1 MQELHISVRNLV
13 EFILRGGDI
22 DNRSGRMITDAML
35 EGGKIHRKIQRS
47 MGENYQAE
55 VQLALTI
62 DAEEYRLVVEG
73 RADGIVYGMF
83 PTTTTQDT
91 DTIQI
96 SFDPE
101 KEGTHSNE
109 SGLDSEDINSECFNS
124 EDFGSEELEQVSWS
138 ANESENFTQP
148 EEMIY
153 IDEIKGMYRNV
164 KTMEAPIYV
173 HKAQAMCYAYIYALQ
188 NHLDKIGV
196 QMTYCNLDTE
206 DIKYFQ
212 EVFLWDE
219 LSDWFGNLIGE
230 YRKWADWQI
239 MWRRKR
245 QASIQ
250 NLEFP
255 YPYREGQ
262 KKLVGDVYRTIS
274 RGKNLFIQAPTGV
287 GKTISTIF
295 PAVKAVGEE
304 LADRIFYL
312 TAKTITAT
320 VAKETFGL
328 LREQGYQA
336 KIIQLTAKEKLC
348 LCGRMAKFTEENEQ
362 MTLPG
367 FTQESD
373 KTIDEN
379 QETLFPE
386 FPQVKLECNPQNCPY
401 ALGHYD
407 RVNDAVYEL
416 LQESDLFTREEIIAQ
431 ARKHRVC
438 PFELSLDVATWCDN
452 ILCDYNYVFDPNVY
466 LKRFFQ
472 ETPKEKYLFLVDEAH
487 NLVDRSREM
496 YSAQLYKE
504 DILAVKK
511 IMKLHNHAIART
523 LDKCNKAMLDFK
535 RECETYSVCESVG
548 VLTFHLMRLLSQ
560 MEEFFEKPREFP
572 DKKTVMDFYFELR
585 NFVNIYDLVDENY
598 VIYNELQEDGRF
610 MIKLFCVDPSKNL
623 QKCIDKSVSTIFF
636 SATLLPI
643 NYYKRLLSTKEDNYA
658 IYAQSTF
665 DEKQRLLAFG
675 RDVSTKYTRRG
686 PVEYAKIAQ
695 YIRAA
700 IQGKEGNYMVFFPS
714 YKMMQ
719 DVCEVFVSAEL
730 ENGKWD
736 EVLLNEESLI
746 CEQDSEGRMN
756 AEMQAFHLDEIV
768 EDNIGRSA
776 VIDKQ
781 TTLTITMQRSN
792 MNEAEREE
800 FLQSFERE
808 DNGTLVAFCVMGGIF
823 GEGIDLKNDR
833 LIGAI
838 IVGTGLPQISNERE
852 ILKQFYDKQGLSG
865 FDYAFRYPGINKV
878 LQAAGRV
885 IRTQEDRG
893 IIVLL
898 DERFLQSD
906 YDALYPREWKE
917 RIVGDVSQLEKEIL
931 HFWEES

>member
-1 MQELHISVRNLV
+1 MQELHTSVRNLV

-22 DNRSGRMITDAML
+22 DNRSGRMITDAMM
-35 EGGKIHRKIQRS
+35 EGSKIHRKIQRS
-47 MGENYQAE
+47 MGEDYQAE
-55 VQLALTI
+55 VPLALTI
-62 DAEEYRLVVEG
+62 EAEEYMLVIEG
-73 RADGIVYGMF
+73 RADGIAYGEF
-83 PTTTTQDT
+83 PNQNSEKEAYTQDT
-91 DTIQI
+91 
-96 SFDPE
+96 F
-101 KEGTHSNE
+101 
-109 SGLDSEDINSECFNS
+109 LDRT
-124 EDFGSEELEQVSWS
+124 GKSEEMV
-138 ANESENFTQP
+138 
-148 EEMIY
+148 Y
-153 IDEIKGMYRNV
+153 IDEIKGVYRNV
-164 KTMEAPIYV
+164 ATMEAPVYV

-188 NHLDKIGV
+188 NHLDQIGV

-206 DIKYFQ
+206 DVKLFQ
-212 EVFLWDE
+212 EVFAWDA
-219 LSDWFGNLIGE
+219 LADWFGNLIAE

-245 QASIQ
+245 QESIQ

-262 KKLVGDVYRTIS
+262 RKLVGDVYRTIR
-274 RGKNLFIQAPTGV
+274 RGKNLFLQAPTGV

-348 LCGRMAKFTEENEQ
+348 LCGNTAIEQ
-362 MTLPG
+362 EAADQDNPYP
-367 FTQESD
+367 D
-373 KTIDEN
+373 
-379 QETLFPE
+379 
-386 FPQVKLECNPQNCPY
+386 FPQIKLECNPQNCPY
-401 ALGHYD
+401 AKGHFD
-407 RVNDAVYEL
+407 RVNDAVFEL
-416 LQESDLFTREEIIAQ
+416 LQASDLFTREEILAQ

-472 ETPKEKYLFLVDEAH
+472 DSSKEKYLFLVDEAH

-496 YSAQLYKE
+496 YSATLYKE

-511 IMKLHNHAIART
+511 IMKPHNQAIART

-535 RECETYSVCESVG
+535 RECENYSVCESVG
-548 VLTFHLMRLLSQ
+548 VLTFYLMRLVSQ

-572 DKKTVMDFYFELR
+572 DKKTVLDFYFELR

-598 VIYNELQEDGRF
+598 VIYDEMQEDGRF

-665 DEKQRLLAFG
+665 DETQRLLAFG

-686 PVEYAKIAQ
+686 PAEYEKIAR

-700 IQGKEGNYMVFFPS
+700 IRSKKGNYMVFFPS

-719 DVCEVFVSAEL
+719 DVYDVFVRVERESDIRNGVAVSDEQNIAEDSL
-730 ENGKWD
+730 
-736 EVLLNEESLI
+736 EESLTI
-746 CEQDSEGRMN
+746 I
-756 AEMQAFHLDEIV
+756 MQH
-768 EDNIGRSA
+768 
-776 VIDKQ
+776 
-781 TTLTITMQRSN
+781 SN

-800 FLQSFERE
+800 FLQAFEQE
-808 DNGTLVAFCVMGGIF
+808 DGGTLVAFCVMGGIF

-833 LIGAI
+833 LIGAV

-852 ILKQFYDKQGLSG
+852 ILKQYYDKQGLSG

-906 YDALYPREWKE
+906 YNALYPREWKN
-917 RIVGDVSQLEKEIL
+917 RIVGNVETVDAEICK
-931 HFWEES
+931 FWENTKDVLEIKKNPSG

>member
-1 MQELHISVRNLV
+1 MQELHTSVRNLV

-22 DNRSGRMITDAML
+22 DNRSGRMITDAMM
-35 EGGKIHRKIQRS
+35 EGSKIHRKIQRS
-47 MGENYQAE
+47 MGEDYQAE
-55 VQLALTI
+55 VPLALTI
-62 DAEEYRLVVEG
+62 EAEEYMLVIEG
-73 RADGIVYGMF
+73 RADGIAYGEF
-83 PTTTTQDT
+83 PNQNSEKEAYTQDT
-91 DTIQI
+91 
-96 SFDPE
+96 F
-101 KEGTHSNE
+101 
-109 SGLDSEDINSECFNS
+109 LDRT
-124 EDFGSEELEQVSWS
+124 GKSEEMV
-138 ANESENFTQP
+138 
-148 EEMIY
+148 Y
-153 IDEIKGMYRNV
+153 IDEIKGVYRNV
-164 KTMEAPIYV
+164 ATMEAPVYV

-188 NHLDKIGV
+188 NHLDQIGV

-206 DIKYFQ
+206 DVKLFQ
-212 EVFLWDE
+212 EVFAWDA
-219 LSDWFGNLIGE
+219 LADWFGNLIAE

-245 QASIQ
+245 QESIQ

-262 KKLVGDVYRTIS
+262 RKLVGDVYRTIR
-274 RGKNLFIQAPTGV
+274 RGKNLFLQAPTGV

-348 LCGRMAKFTEENEQ
+348 LCGNTAIEQ
-362 MTLPG
+362 EAADQDNPYP
-367 FTQESD
+367 D
-373 KTIDEN
+373 
-379 QETLFPE
+379 
-386 FPQVKLECNPQNCPY
+386 FPQIKLECNPQNCPY
-401 ALGHYD
+401 AKGHFD
-407 RVNDAVYEL
+407 RVNDAVFEL
-416 LQESDLFTREEIIAQ
+416 LQASDLFTREEILAQ

-472 ETPKEKYLFLVDEAH
+472 DSSKEKYLFLVDEAH

-496 YSAQLYKE
+496 YSATLYKE
-504 DILAVKK
+504 DIMAVKK
-511 IMKLHNHAIART
+511 IMKPHNQAIART

-535 RECETYSVCESVG
+535 RECENYSVCESVG
-548 VLTFHLMRLLSQ
+548 VLIFYLMRLVSQ

-572 DKKTVMDFYFELR
+572 DKKTVLDFYFELR

-598 VIYNELQEDGRF
+598 VIYDEMQEDGRF

-665 DEKQRLLAFG
+665 DETQRLLAFG

-686 PVEYAKIAQ
+686 PAEYEKIAR

-700 IQGKEGNYMVFFPS
+700 IRSKKGNYMVFFPS

-719 DVCEVFVSAEL
+719 DVYDVFVRVERESDIR
-730 ENGKWD
+730 NGVAVSD
-736 EVLLNEESLI
+736 EQNIAEESL
-746 CEQDSEGRMN
+746 EES
-756 AEMQAFHLDEIV
+756 
-768 EDNIGRSA
+768 
-776 VIDKQ
+776 
-781 TTLTITMQRSN
+781 LTIIMQHSN

-800 FLQSFERE
+800 FLQAFEQE
-808 DNGTLVAFCVMGGIF
+808 DGGTLVAFCVMGGIF

-833 LIGAI
+833 LIGAV

-852 ILKQFYDKQGLSG
+852 ILKQYYDKQGLSG

-906 YDALYPREWKE
+906 YNALYPREWKN
-917 RIVGDVSQLEKEIL
+917 RIVGNVETVDAEICK
-931 HFWEES
+931 FWENTKDVLEIKKNPSG

>member
-1 MQELHISVRNLV
+1 MQELHTSVRNLV

-22 DNRSGRMITDAML
+22 DNRSGRMITDAMM
-35 EGGKIHRKIQRS
+35 EGSKIHRKIQRS
-47 MGENYQAE
+47 MGEDYQAE
-55 VQLALTI
+55 VPLALTI
-62 DAEEYRLVVEG
+62 EAEEYMLVIEG
-73 RADGIVYGMF
+73 RADGIAYGEF
-83 PTTTTQDT
+83 PNQNSEKEAYTQDT
-91 DTIQI
+91 
-96 SFDPE
+96 F
-101 KEGTHSNE
+101 
-109 SGLDSEDINSECFNS
+109 LDRT
-124 EDFGSEELEQVSWS
+124 GKSEEMV
-138 ANESENFTQP
+138 
-148 EEMIY
+148 Y
-153 IDEIKGMYRNV
+153 IDEIKGVYRNV
-164 KTMEAPIYV
+164 ATMEAPVYV

-188 NHLDKIGV
+188 NHLDQIGV

-206 DIKYFQ
+206 DVKLFQ
-212 EVFLWDE
+212 EVFAWDA
-219 LSDWFGNLIGE
+219 LADWFGNLIAE

-245 QASIQ
+245 QESIQ

-262 KKLVGDVYRTIS
+262 RKLVGDVYRTIR
-274 RGKNLFIQAPTGV
+274 RGKNLFLQAPTGV

-348 LCGRMAKFTEENEQ
+348 LCGNTAIEQ
-362 MTLPG
+362 EAADQDNPYP
-367 FTQESD
+367 D
-373 KTIDEN
+373 
-379 QETLFPE
+379 
-386 FPQVKLECNPQNCPY
+386 FPQIKLECNPQNCPY
-401 ALGHYD
+401 AKGHFD
-407 RVNDAVYEL
+407 RVNDAVFEL
-416 LQESDLFTREEIIAQ
+416 LQASDLFTREEILAQ

-472 ETPKEKYLFLVDEAH
+472 DSSKEKYLFLVDEAH

-496 YSAQLYKE
+496 YSATLYKE

-511 IMKLHNHAIART
+511 IMKPHNQAIART

-535 RECETYSVCESVG
+535 RECENYSVCESVG
-548 VLTFHLMRLLSQ
+548 VLTFYLMRLVSQ

-572 DKKTVMDFYFELR
+572 DKKTVLDFYFELR

-598 VIYNELQEDGRF
+598 VIYDEMQEDGRF

-665 DEKQRLLAFG
+665 DETQRLLAFG

-686 PVEYAKIAQ
+686 PAEYEKIAR

-700 IQGKEGNYMVFFPS
+700 IRSKKGNYMVFFPS

-719 DVCEVFVSAEL
+719 DVYDVFVRVER
-730 ENGKWD
+730 ECDTRNGVAVSD
-736 EVLLNEESLI
+736 EPNIAEESL
-746 CEQDSEGRMN
+746 EES
-756 AEMQAFHLDEIV
+756 
-768 EDNIGRSA
+768 
-776 VIDKQ
+776 
-781 TTLTITMQRSN
+781 LTIIMQHSN

-800 FLQSFERE
+800 FLQAFEQE
-808 DNGTLVAFCVMGGIF
+808 DGGTLVAFCVMGGIF

-833 LIGAI
+833 LIGAV

-852 ILKQFYDKQGLSG
+852 ILKQYYDKQGLSG

-906 YDALYPREWKE
+906 YNALYPREWKN
-917 RIVGDVSQLEKEIL
+917 RIVGNVETVDAEICK
-931 HFWEES
+931 FWENTKDVLEIKKNPSG

>member
-1 MQELHISVRNLV
+1 MQELHTSVRNLV

-22 DNRSGRMITDAML
+22 DNRSGRMITDAMM
-35 EGGKIHRKIQRS
+35 EGSKIHRKIQRS
-47 MGENYQAE
+47 MGEDYQAE
-55 VQLALTI
+55 VPLALTI
-62 DAEEYRLVVEG
+62 EAEEYMLVIEG
-73 RADGIVYGMF
+73 RADGIAYGEF
-83 PTTTTQDT
+83 PNQNSEKEAYTQDT
-91 DTIQI
+91 
-96 SFDPE
+96 F
-101 KEGTHSNE
+101 
-109 SGLDSEDINSECFNS
+109 LDRT
-124 EDFGSEELEQVSWS
+124 GKSEEMV
-138 ANESENFTQP
+138 
-148 EEMIY
+148 Y
-153 IDEIKGMYRNV
+153 IDEIKGVYRNV
-164 KTMEAPIYV
+164 ATMEAPVYV

-188 NHLDKIGV
+188 NHLDQIGV

-206 DIKYFQ
+206 DVKLFQ
-212 EVFLWDE
+212 EVFAWDA
-219 LSDWFGNLIGE
+219 LADWFGNLIAE

-245 QASIQ
+245 QESIQ

-262 KKLVGDVYRTIS
+262 RKLVGDVYRTIR
-274 RGKNLFIQAPTGV
+274 RGKNLFLQAPTGV

-348 LCGRMAKFTEENEQ
+348 LCGNTAIEQ
-362 MTLPG
+362 EAADQDNPYP
-367 FTQESD
+367 D
-373 KTIDEN
+373 
-379 QETLFPE
+379 
-386 FPQVKLECNPQNCPY
+386 FPQIKLECNPQNCPY
-401 ALGHYD
+401 AKGHFD
-407 RVNDAVYEL
+407 RVNDAVFEL
-416 LQESDLFTREEIIAQ
+416 LQASDLFTREEILAQ

-472 ETPKEKYLFLVDEAH
+472 DSSKEKYLFLVDEAH

-496 YSAQLYKE
+496 YSATLYKE

-511 IMKLHNHAIART
+511 IMKPHNQAIART

-535 RECETYSVCESVG
+535 RECENYSVCESVG
-548 VLTFHLMRLLSQ
+548 VLTFYLMRLVSQ

-572 DKKTVMDFYFELR
+572 DKKTVLDFYFELR

-598 VIYNELQEDGRF
+598 VIYDEMQEDGRF

-665 DEKQRLLAFG
+665 DETQRLLAFG

-686 PVEYAKIAQ
+686 PAEYEKIAR

-700 IQGKEGNYMVFFPS
+700 IRSKKGNYMVFFPS

-719 DVCEVFVSAEL
+719 DVYDVFVRVERESDTR
-730 ENGKWD
+730 NGVAVSD
-736 EVLLNEESLI
+736 EQNIAEESL
-746 CEQDSEGRMN
+746 EES
-756 AEMQAFHLDEIV
+756 
-768 EDNIGRSA
+768 
-776 VIDKQ
+776 
-781 TTLTITMQRSN
+781 LTIIMQHSN

-800 FLQSFERE
+800 FLQAFEQE
-808 DNGTLVAFCVMGGIF
+808 DGGTLVAFCVMGGIF

-833 LIGAI
+833 LIGAV

-852 ILKQFYDKQGLSG
+852 ILKQYYDKQGLSG

-906 YDALYPREWKE
+906 YNALYPREWKN
-917 RIVGDVSQLEKEIL
+917 RIVGNVETVDAEICK
-931 HFWEES
+931 FWENAKDVLERKKNPSG

>member
-1 MQELHISVRNLV
+1 MQELHTSVRNLV

-22 DNRSGRMITDAML
+22 DNRSGRMITDAMM
-35 EGGKIHRKIQRS
+35 EGSKIHRKIQRS
-47 MGENYQAE
+47 MGEDYQAE
-55 VQLALTI
+55 VPLALTI
-62 DAEEYRLVVEG
+62 EAEEYMLVIEG
-73 RADGIVYGMF
+73 RADGIAYGEF
-83 PTTTTQDT
+83 PNQNSEKEAYTQDT
-91 DTIQI
+91 
-96 SFDPE
+96 F
-101 KEGTHSNE
+101 
-109 SGLDSEDINSECFNS
+109 LDRT
-124 EDFGSEELEQVSWS
+124 GKSEEMV
-138 ANESENFTQP
+138 
-148 EEMIY
+148 Y
-153 IDEIKGMYRNV
+153 IDEIKGVYRNV
-164 KTMEAPIYV
+164 ATMEAPVYV

-188 NHLDKIGV
+188 NHLDQIGV

-206 DIKYFQ
+206 DVKLFQ
-212 EVFLWDE
+212 EVFAWDA
-219 LSDWFGNLIGE
+219 LADWFGNLIAE

-245 QASIQ
+245 QESIQ

-262 KKLVGDVYRTIS
+262 RKLVGDVYRTIR
-274 RGKNLFIQAPTGV
+274 RGKNLFLQAPTGV

-348 LCGRMAKFTEENEQ
+348 LCGNTAIEQ
-362 MTLPG
+362 EAADQDNPYP
-367 FTQESD
+367 D
-373 KTIDEN
+373 
-379 QETLFPE
+379 
-386 FPQVKLECNPQNCPY
+386 FPQIKLECNPQNCPY
-401 ALGHYD
+401 AKGHFD
-407 RVNDAVYEL
+407 RVNDAVFEL
-416 LQESDLFTREEIIAQ
+416 LQASDLFTREEILAQ

-472 ETPKEKYLFLVDEAH
+472 DSSKEKYLFLVDEAH

-496 YSAQLYKE
+496 YSATLYKE

-511 IMKLHNHAIART
+511 IMKPHNQAIART

-535 RECETYSVCESVG
+535 RECENYSVCESVG
-548 VLTFHLMRLLSQ
+548 VLTFYLMRLVSQ

-572 DKKTVMDFYFELR
+572 DKKKVLDFYFELR

-598 VIYNELQEDGRF
+598 VIYDEMQEDGRF

-665 DEKQRLLAFG
+665 DETQRLLAFG

-686 PVEYAKIAQ
+686 PAEYEKIAR

-700 IQGKEGNYMVFFPS
+700 IRSKKGNYMVFFPS

-719 DVCEVFVSAEL
+719 DVYDVFVRVERESDTR
-730 ENGKWD
+730 NGVAVSD
-736 EVLLNEESLI
+736 EPNIAEESL
-746 CEQDSEGRMN
+746 EES
-756 AEMQAFHLDEIV
+756 
-768 EDNIGRSA
+768 
-776 VIDKQ
+776 
-781 TTLTITMQRSN
+781 LTIIMQHSN

-800 FLQSFERE
+800 FLQAFEQE
-808 DNGTLVAFCVMGGIF
+808 DGGTLVAFCVMGGIF

-833 LIGAI
+833 LIGAVV
-838 IVGTGLPQISNERE
+838 VGTGLPQISNERE
-852 ILKQFYDKQGLSG
+852 ILKQYYDKQGLSG

-906 YDALYPREWKE
+906 YNALYPREWKN
-917 RIVGDVSQLEKEIL
+917 RIVGNVETVDAEICK
-931 HFWEES
+931 FWENTKDVLEIKKNPSG

>member
-1 MQELHISVRNLV
+1 MQELHTSVRNLV

-22 DNRSGRMITDAML
+22 DNRSGRMITDAMM
-35 EGGKIHRKIQRS
+35 EGSKIHRKIQRS
-47 MGENYQAE
+47 MGEDYQAE
-55 VQLALTI
+55 VPLALTI
-62 DAEEYRLVVEG
+62 EAEEYMLVIEG
-73 RADGIVYGMF
+73 RADGIAYGEF
-83 PTTTTQDT
+83 PNQNSEKEACTQDT
-91 DTIQI
+91 
-96 SFDPE
+96 F
-101 KEGTHSNE
+101 
-109 SGLDSEDINSECFNS
+109 LDRT
-124 EDFGSEELEQVSWS
+124 GKSEEMV
-138 ANESENFTQP
+138 
-148 EEMIY
+148 Y
-153 IDEIKGMYRNV
+153 IDEIKGVYRNV
-164 KTMEAPIYV
+164 ATMEAPVYV

-188 NHLDKIGV
+188 NHLDQIGV

-206 DIKYFQ
+206 DVKLFQ
-212 EVFLWDE
+212 EVFAWDA
-219 LSDWFGNLIGE
+219 LADWFGNLIAE

-245 QASIQ
+245 QESIQ

-262 KKLVGDVYRTIS
+262 RKLVGAVYRTIR
-274 RGKNLFIQAPTGV
+274 RGKNLFLQAPTGV

-348 LCGRMAKFTEENEQ
+348 LCGNTAIEQ
-362 MTLPG
+362 AAADQDNPYP
-367 FTQESD
+367 D
-373 KTIDEN
+373 
-379 QETLFPE
+379 
-386 FPQVKLECNPQNCPY
+386 FPQIKLECNPQNCPY
-401 ALGHYD
+401 AKGHFD
-407 RVNDAVYEL
+407 RVNDAVFEL
-416 LQESDLFTREEIIAQ
+416 LQASDLFTREEILAQ

-452 ILCDYNYVFDPNVY
+452 RLCDYNYVFDPNVY

-472 ETPKEKYLFLVDEAH
+472 DSSKEKYLFLVDEAH

-496 YSAQLYKE
+496 YSATLYKE

-511 IMKLHNHAIART
+511 IMKPHNQAIART

-535 RECETYSVCESVG
+535 RECENYSVCESVG
-548 VLTFHLMRLLSQ
+548 VLTFYLMRLVSQ

-572 DKKTVMDFYFELR
+572 DKKTVLDFYFELR

-598 VIYNELQEDGRF
+598 VIYDEMQEDGRF

-665 DEKQRLLAFG
+665 DETQRLLAFG

-686 PVEYAKIAQ
+686 PAEYEKIAR

-700 IQGKEGNYMVFFPS
+700 IRSKKGNYMVFFPS

-719 DVCEVFVSAEL
+719 DVYDVFVRVERESDTR
-730 ENGKWD
+730 NGVAVSD
-736 EVLLNEESLI
+736 EQNIAEESL
-746 CEQDSEGRMN
+746 EES
-756 AEMQAFHLDEIV
+756 
-768 EDNIGRSA
+768 
-776 VIDKQ
+776 
-781 TTLTITMQRSN
+781 LTIIMQHSN

-800 FLQSFERE
+800 FLQAFEQE
-808 DNGTLVAFCVMGGIF
+808 DGGTLVAFCVMGGIF

-833 LIGAI
+833 LIGAV

-852 ILKQFYDKQGLSG
+852 ILKQYYDKQGLSG

-906 YDALYPREWKE
+906 YNALYPREWKN
-917 RIVGDVSQLEKEIL
+917 RIVGNVETVDAEICK
-931 HFWEES
+931 FWENTKDVLEIKKNPSG

>member
-13 EFILRGGDI
+13 EFILRSGDI
-22 DNRSGRMITDAML
+22 DNRSGRMVTDAML

-55 VQLALTI
+55 VPLALTI
-62 DAEEYRLVVEG
+62 DAGEYRLVVEG
-73 RADGIVYGMF
+73 RADGVVYGMF
-83 PTTTTQDT
+83 PTIT
-91 DTIQI
+91 
-96 SFDPE
+96 
-101 KEGTHSNE
+101 NE
-109 SGLDSEDINSECFNS
+109 DND
-124 EDFGSEELEQVSWS
+124 
-138 ANESENFTQP
+138 TQP

-164 KTMEAPIYV
+164 KTMESPIYV

-219 LSDWFGNLIGE
+219 LSDWFGKLIVE

-262 KKLVGDVYRTIS
+262 KKLVADVYRTIS

-348 LCGRMAKFTEENEQ
+348 LCGREAKFTEENEQ
-362 MTLPG
+362 ITLLD

-373 KTIDEN
+373 KRIGGKKKEPGDEI
-379 QETLFPE
+379 QEDPYPE
-386 FPQVKLECNPQNCPY
+386 FPQEKLECNPQNCPY

-416 LQESDLFTREEIIAQ
+416 LQESDHFMREEIVAQ
-431 ARKHRVC
+431 AKKHRVC

-511 IMKLHNHAIART
+511 IMKPHNHAIART

-535 RECETYSVCESVG
+535 RECENYSICESVG

-560 MEEFFEKPREFP
+560 MEEFFEKPKEFP
-572 DKKTVMDFYFELR
+572 DKKTVLDFYFALR
-585 NFVNIYDLVDENY
+585 NFINIYDLVDENY

-658 IYAQSTF
+658 IYARSTF
-665 DEKQRLLAFG
+665 DETQRLLAFG

-686 PVEYAKIAQ
+686 PAEYAKIAR

-700 IQGKEGNYMVFFPS
+700 IRGKEGNYMVFFPS

-719 DVCEVFVSAEL
+719 DVYEVFL
-730 ENGKWD
+730 GT
-736 EVLLNEESLI
+736 
-746 CEQDSEGRMN
+746 EQTE
-756 AEMQAFHLDEIV
+756 
-768 EDNIGRSA
+768 
-776 VIDKQ
+776 
-781 TTLTITMQRSN
+781 LTITMQRSN

-808 DNGTLVAFCVMGGIF
+808 DHGTLVAFCVMGGIF

-833 LIGAI
+833 LIGAV

-885 IRTQEDRG
+885 IRTQEDQG

-898 DERFLQSD
+898 DDRFLQSD
-906 YDALYPREWKE
+906 YDALYPREWQN
-917 RIVGDVSQLEKEIL
+917 RVVGNVETLEAEIHRFWENKEI
-931 HFWEES
+931 

>member
-1 MQELHISVRNLV
+1 MQELHTSVRNLV

-22 DNRSGRMITDAML
+22 DNRSGRMITDAMM
-35 EGGKIHRKIQRS
+35 EGSKIHRKIQRS

-55 VQLALTI
+55 VPLALTI
-62 DAEEYRLVVEG
+62 EAEEYMLVIEG
-73 RADGIVYGMF
+73 RADGIAYGEF
-83 PTTTTQDT
+83 PNQNSEKEAYTQDT
-91 DTIQI
+91 
-96 SFDPE
+96 F
-101 KEGTHSNE
+101 
-109 SGLDSEDINSECFNS
+109 LDRT
-124 EDFGSEELEQVSWS
+124 GKSEEMV
-138 ANESENFTQP
+138 
-148 EEMIY
+148 Y
-153 IDEIKGMYRNV
+153 IDEIKGVYRNV
-164 KTMEAPIYV
+164 ATMEAPVYV

-188 NHLDKIGV
+188 NHLDQIGV

-206 DIKYFQ
+206 DVKLFQ
-212 EVFLWDE
+212 EVFAWDA
-219 LSDWFGNLIGE
+219 LADWFGNLIAE

-245 QASIQ
+245 QESIQ

-262 KKLVGDVYRTIS
+262 RKLVGDVYRTIR
-274 RGKNLFIQAPTGV
+274 RGKNLFLQAPTGV

-348 LCGRMAKFTEENEQ
+348 LCGNTAIEQ
-362 MTLPG
+362 EAADQDNPYP
-367 FTQESD
+367 D
-373 KTIDEN
+373 
-379 QETLFPE
+379 
-386 FPQVKLECNPQNCPY
+386 FPQIKLECNPQNCPY
-401 ALGHYD
+401 AKGHFD
-407 RVNDAVYEL
+407 RVNDAVFEL
-416 LQESDLFTREEIIAQ
+416 LQASDLFTREEILAQ

-472 ETPKEKYLFLVDEAH
+472 DSSKEKYLFLVDEAH

-496 YSAQLYKE
+496 YSATLYKE

-511 IMKLHNHAIART
+511 IMKPHNQAIART

-535 RECETYSVCESVG
+535 RECENYSVCESVG
-548 VLTFHLMRLLSQ
+548 VLTFYLMRLVSQ

-572 DKKTVMDFYFELR
+572 DKKTVLDFYFELR

-598 VIYNELQEDGRF
+598 VIYDEMQEDGRF

-665 DEKQRLLAFG
+665 DETQRLLAFG

-686 PVEYAKIAQ
+686 PAEYEKIAR

-700 IQGKEGNYMVFFPS
+700 IRSKKGNYMVFFPS

-719 DVCEVFVSAEL
+719 DVYDVFVRVERESDTRNSVAVS
-730 ENGKWD
+730 D
-736 EVLLNEESLI
+736 EQNIAEESL
-746 CEQDSEGRMN
+746 EES
-756 AEMQAFHLDEIV
+756 
-768 EDNIGRSA
+768 
-776 VIDKQ
+776 
-781 TTLTITMQRSN
+781 LTIIMQHSN

-800 FLQSFERE
+800 FLQAFEQE
-808 DNGTLVAFCVMGGIF
+808 DGGTLVAFCVMGGIF

-833 LIGAI
+833 LIGAV

-852 ILKQFYDKQGLSG
+852 ILKQYYDKQGLSG

-906 YDALYPREWKE
+906 YNALYPREWKN
-917 RIVGDVSQLEKEIL
+917 RIVGNVETVDAEICK
-931 HFWEES
+931 FWENTKDVLEIKKNPSG

>member
-1 MQELHISVRNLV
+1 MQELHTSVRNLV

-22 DNRSGRMITDAML
+22 DNRSGRMITDAMM
-35 EGGKIHRKIQRS
+35 EGSKIHRKIQRS

-55 VQLALTI
+55 VPLALTI
-62 DAEEYRLVVEG
+62 EAEEYMLVIEG
-73 RADGIVYGMF
+73 RADGIAYGEF
-83 PTTTTQDT
+83 PNQNSEKEAYTQDT
-91 DTIQI
+91 
-96 SFDPE
+96 F
-101 KEGTHSNE
+101 
-109 SGLDSEDINSECFNS
+109 LDRT
-124 EDFGSEELEQVSWS
+124 GKSEEMV
-138 ANESENFTQP
+138 
-148 EEMIY
+148 Y
-153 IDEIKGMYRNV
+153 IDEIKGVYRNV
-164 KTMEAPIYV
+164 ATMEAPVYV

-188 NHLDKIGV
+188 NHQDQIGV

-206 DIKYFQ
+206 DVKLFQ
-212 EVFLWDE
+212 EVFAWDA
-219 LSDWFGNLIGE
+219 LADWFGNLIAE

-245 QASIQ
+245 QESIQ

-262 KKLVGDVYRTIS
+262 RKLVGDVYRTIR
-274 RGKNLFIQAPTGV
+274 RGKNLFLQAPTGV

-348 LCGRMAKFTEENEQ
+348 LCGNTAIEQ
-362 MTLPG
+362 EAADQDNPYP
-367 FTQESD
+367 D
-373 KTIDEN
+373 
-379 QETLFPE
+379 
-386 FPQVKLECNPQNCPY
+386 FPQIKLECNPQNCPY
-401 ALGHYD
+401 AKGHFD
-407 RVNDAVYEL
+407 RVNDAVFEL
-416 LQESDLFTREEIIAQ
+416 LQASDLFTREEILAQ

-472 ETPKEKYLFLVDEAH
+472 DSSKEKYLFLVDEAH

-496 YSAQLYKE
+496 YSATLYKE

-511 IMKLHNHAIART
+511 IMKPHNQAIART

-535 RECETYSVCESVG
+535 RECENYSVCESVG
-548 VLTFHLMRLLSQ
+548 VLTFYLMRLVSQ

-572 DKKTVMDFYFELR
+572 DKKTVLDFYFELR

-598 VIYNELQEDGRF
+598 VIYDEMQEDGRF

-665 DEKQRLLAFG
+665 DETQRLLAFG

-686 PVEYAKIAQ
+686 PAEYEKIAR

-700 IQGKEGNYMVFFPS
+700 IRSKKGNYMVFFPS

-719 DVCEVFVSAEL
+719 DVYDVFVRVER
-730 ENGKWD
+730 ECDTRNGVAVSD
-736 EVLLNEESLI
+736 EPNIAEESL
-746 CEQDSEGRMN
+746 EES
-756 AEMQAFHLDEIV
+756 
-768 EDNIGRSA
+768 
-776 VIDKQ
+776 
-781 TTLTITMQRSN
+781 LTIIMQHSN

-800 FLQSFERE
+800 FLQAFEQE
-808 DNGTLVAFCVMGGIF
+808 DGGTLVAFCVMGGIF

-833 LIGAI
+833 LIGAV

-852 ILKQFYDKQGLSG
+852 ILKQYYDKQGLSG

-906 YDALYPREWKE
+906 YNALYPREWKN
-917 RIVGDVSQLEKEIL
+917 RIVGNVETVDAEICK
-931 HFWEES
+931 FWENTKDVLEIKKNPSG

>member
-1 MQELHISVRNLV
+1 MQELHTSVRNLV

-22 DNRSGRMITDAML
+22 DNRSGRMITDAMM
-35 EGGKIHRKIQRS
+35 EGSKIHRKIQRS
-47 MGENYQAE
+47 MGEDYQAE
-55 VQLALTI
+55 VPLALTI
-62 DAEEYRLVVEG
+62 EAEEYMLVIEG
-73 RADGIVYGMF
+73 RADGIAYGEF
-83 PTTTTQDT
+83 PNQNSEKEAYTQDT
-91 DTIQI
+91 FLD
-96 SFDPE
+96 
-101 KEGTHSNE
+101 GT
-109 SGLDSEDINSECFNS
+109 GK
-124 EDFGSEELEQVSWS
+124 SEEMV
-138 ANESENFTQP
+138 
-148 EEMIY
+148 Y
-153 IDEIKGMYRNV
+153 IDEIKGVYRNV
-164 KTMEAPIYV
+164 ATMEAPVYV

-188 NHLDKIGV
+188 NHLDQIGV

-206 DIKYFQ
+206 DVKLFQ
-212 EVFLWDE
+212 EVFAWDA
-219 LSDWFGNLIGE
+219 LADWFGNLIAE

-245 QASIQ
+245 QESIQ

-262 KKLVGDVYRTIS
+262 RKLVGDVYRTIR

-348 LCGRMAKFTEENEQ
+348 LCGNTAIEQ
-362 MTLPG
+362 EAADQDNPYP
-367 FTQESD
+367 D
-373 KTIDEN
+373 
-379 QETLFPE
+379 
-386 FPQVKLECNPQNCPY
+386 FPQIKLECNPQNCPY
-401 ALGHYD
+401 AKGHFD
-407 RVNDAVYEL
+407 RVNDAVFEL
-416 LQESDLFTREEIIAQ
+416 LQASDLFTREEILAQ

-472 ETPKEKYLFLVDEAH
+472 DSSKEKYLFLVDEAH

-496 YSAQLYKE
+496 YSATLYKE

-511 IMKLHNHAIART
+511 IMKPHNQAIART

-535 RECETYSVCESVG
+535 RECENYSVCESVG
-548 VLTFHLMRLLSQ
+548 VLTFYLMRLVSQ

-572 DKKTVMDFYFELR
+572 DKKTVLDFYFELR

-598 VIYNELQEDGRF
+598 VIYDEMQEDGRF

-665 DEKQRLLAFG
+665 DETQRLLAFG

-686 PVEYAKIAQ
+686 PAEYEKIAR

-700 IQGKEGNYMVFFPS
+700 IRSKKGNYMVFFPS

-719 DVCEVFVSAEL
+719 DVYDVFVRVERESDTR
-730 ENGKWD
+730 NGVAVSD
-736 EVLLNEESLI
+736 EPNIAEESL
-746 CEQDSEGRMN
+746 EES
-756 AEMQAFHLDEIV
+756 
-768 EDNIGRSA
+768 
-776 VIDKQ
+776 
-781 TTLTITMQRSN
+781 LTIIMQHSN

-800 FLQSFERE
+800 FLQAFEQE
-808 DNGTLVAFCVMGGIF
+808 DSGTLVAFCVMGGIF

-833 LIGAI
+833 LIGAV

-852 ILKQFYDKQGLSG
+852 ILKQYYDKQGLSG

-906 YDALYPREWKE
+906 YNALYPREWKN
-917 RIVGDVSQLEKEIL
+917 RIVGNVETVDAEICK
-931 HFWEES
+931 FWENTKDVLEIKKNPSG

>member
-1 MQELHISVRNLV
+1 MQELHTSVRNLV

-22 DNRSGRMITDAML
+22 DNRSGRMITDAMM
-35 EGGKIHRKIQRS
+35 EGSKIHRKIQRS
-47 MGENYQAE
+47 MGEDYQAE
-55 VQLALTI
+55 VPLALTI
-62 DAEEYRLVVEG
+62 EAEEYMLVIEG
-73 RADGIVYGMF
+73 RADGIAYGEF
-83 PTTTTQDT
+83 PNQNSEKEAYTQDT
-91 DTIQI
+91 
-96 SFDPE
+96 F
-101 KEGTHSNE
+101 
-109 SGLDSEDINSECFNS
+109 LDRT
-124 EDFGSEELEQVSWS
+124 GKSEEMV
-138 ANESENFTQP
+138 
-148 EEMIY
+148 Y
-153 IDEIKGMYRNV
+153 IDEIKGVYRNV
-164 KTMEAPIYV
+164 ATMEAPVYV

-188 NHLDKIGV
+188 NHLDQIGV

-206 DIKYFQ
+206 DVKLFQ
-212 EVFLWDE
+212 EVFAWDA
-219 LSDWFGNLIGE
+219 LADWFGNLIAE

-245 QASIQ
+245 QESIQ

-262 KKLVGDVYRTIS
+262 RKLVGDVYRTIR
-274 RGKNLFIQAPTGV
+274 RGKNLFLQAPTGV

-348 LCGRMAKFTEENEQ
+348 LCGNTAIEQ
-362 MTLPG
+362 EAADQDNPYP
-367 FTQESD
+367 D
-373 KTIDEN
+373 
-379 QETLFPE
+379 
-386 FPQVKLECNPQNCPY
+386 FPQIKLECNPQNCPY
-401 ALGHYD
+401 AKGHFD
-407 RVNDAVYEL
+407 RVNDAVFEL
-416 LQESDLFTREEIIAQ
+416 LQTSDLFTREEILAQ

-472 ETPKEKYLFLVDEAH
+472 DSSKEKYLFLVDEAH

-496 YSAQLYKE
+496 YSATLYKE

-511 IMKLHNHAIART
+511 IMKPHNQAIART

-535 RECETYSVCESVG
+535 RECENYSVCESVG
-548 VLTFHLMRLLSQ
+548 VLTFYLMRLVSQ

-572 DKKTVMDFYFELR
+572 DKKTVLDFYFELR

-598 VIYNELQEDGRF
+598 VIYDEMQEDGRF

-665 DEKQRLLAFG
+665 DETQRLLAFG

-686 PVEYAKIAQ
+686 PAEYEKIAR

-700 IQGKEGNYMVFFPS
+700 IRSKKGNYMVFFPS

-719 DVCEVFVSAEL
+719 DVYDVFVRVERESDTR
-730 ENGKWD
+730 NGVAVSD
-736 EVLLNEESLI
+736 EQNIAEESL
-746 CEQDSEGRMN
+746 EES
-756 AEMQAFHLDEIV
+756 
-768 EDNIGRSA
+768 
-776 VIDKQ
+776 
-781 TTLTITMQRSN
+781 LTIIMQHSN

-800 FLQSFERE
+800 FLQAFEQE
-808 DNGTLVAFCVMGGIF
+808 DGGTLVAFCVMGGIF

-833 LIGAI
+833 LIGAV

-852 ILKQFYDKQGLSG
+852 ILKQYYDKQGLSG

-906 YDALYPREWKE
+906 YNALYPREWKN
-917 RIVGDVSQLEKEIL
+917 RIVGNVETVDAEICK
-931 HFWEES
+931 FWENTKDVLEIKKNPSG

>member
-1 MQELHISVRNLV
+1 MQELHTSVRNLV

-22 DNRSGRMITDAML
+22 DNRSGRMITDAMM
-35 EGGKIHRKIQRS
+35 EGSKIHRKIQRS

-55 VQLALTI
+55 VPLALTI
-62 DAEEYRLVVEG
+62 EAEEYMLVIEG
-73 RADGIVYGMF
+73 RADGIAYGEF
-83 PTTTTQDT
+83 PNQNSEKEAYTQDT
-91 DTIQI
+91 
-96 SFDPE
+96 F
-101 KEGTHSNE
+101 
-109 SGLDSEDINSECFNS
+109 LDRT
-124 EDFGSEELEQVSWS
+124 GKSEEMV
-138 ANESENFTQP
+138 
-148 EEMIY
+148 Y
-153 IDEIKGMYRNV
+153 IDEIKGVYRNV
-164 KTMEAPIYV
+164 ATMEAPVYV

-188 NHLDKIGV
+188 NHLDQIGV

-206 DIKYFQ
+206 DVKLFQ
-212 EVFLWDE
+212 EVFAWDA
-219 LSDWFGNLIGE
+219 LADWFGNLIAE

-245 QASIQ
+245 QESIQ

-262 KKLVGDVYRTIS
+262 RKLVGDVYRTIR
-274 RGKNLFIQAPTGV
+274 RGKNLFLQAPTGV

-348 LCGRMAKFTEENEQ
+348 LCGNTAIEQ
-362 MTLPG
+362 EAADQDNPYP
-367 FTQESD
+367 D
-373 KTIDEN
+373 
-379 QETLFPE
+379 
-386 FPQVKLECNPQNCPY
+386 FPQIKLECNPQNCPY
-401 ALGHYD
+401 AKGHFD
-407 RVNDAVYEL
+407 RVNDAVFEL
-416 LQESDLFTREEIIAQ
+416 LQASDLFTREEILAQ

-472 ETPKEKYLFLVDEAH
+472 DSSKEKYLFLVDEAH

-496 YSAQLYKE
+496 YSATLYKE

-511 IMKLHNHAIART
+511 IMKPHNQAIART

-535 RECETYSVCESVG
+535 RECENYSVCESVG
-548 VLTFHLMRLLSQ
+548 VLTFYLMRLVSQ

-572 DKKTVMDFYFELR
+572 DKKTVLDFYFELR

-598 VIYNELQEDGRF
+598 VIYDEMQEDGRF

-665 DEKQRLLAFG
+665 DETQRLLAFG

-686 PVEYAKIAQ
+686 PAEYEKIAR

-700 IQGKEGNYMVFFPS
+700 IRSKKGNYMVFFPS

-719 DVCEVFVSAEL
+719 DVYDVFVRVERESDTR
-730 ENGKWD
+730 NGVAVSD
-736 EVLLNEESLI
+736 EQNIAEESL
-746 CEQDSEGRMN
+746 EES
-756 AEMQAFHLDEIV
+756 
-768 EDNIGRSA
+768 
-776 VIDKQ
+776 
-781 TTLTITMQRSN
+781 LTIIMQYSN

-800 FLQSFERE
+800 FLQAFEQE
-808 DNGTLVAFCVMGGIF
+808 DGGTLVAFCVMGGIF

-833 LIGAI
+833 LIGAV

-852 ILKQFYDKQGLSG
+852 ILKQYYDKQGLSG

-906 YDALYPREWKE
+906 YNALYPREWKN
-917 RIVGDVSQLEKEIL
+917 RIVGNVETIDAEICK
-931 HFWEES
+931 FWENTKDVLEIKKNPSG

>member
-1 MQELHISVRNLV
+1 MQELHTSVRNLV

-22 DNRSGRMITDAML
+22 DNRSGRMITDAMM
-35 EGGKIHRKIQRS
+35 EGSKIHRKIQRS
-47 MGENYQAE
+47 MGEDYQAE
-55 VQLALTI
+55 VPLALTI
-62 DAEEYRLVVEG
+62 EAEEYMLVIEG
-73 RADGIVYGMF
+73 RADGIAYGEF
-83 PTTTTQDT
+83 PNQNLEKEAYTQDT
-91 DTIQI
+91 
-96 SFDPE
+96 F
-101 KEGTHSNE
+101 
-109 SGLDSEDINSECFNS
+109 LDRT
-124 EDFGSEELEQVSWS
+124 GKSEEMV
-138 ANESENFTQP
+138 
-148 EEMIY
+148 Y
-153 IDEIKGMYRNV
+153 IDEIKGVYRNV
-164 KTMEAPIYV
+164 ATMEAPVYV
-173 HKAQAMCYAYIYALQ
+173 HKAQAMCYAYIYAQQ
-188 NHLDKIGV
+188 NHLDQIGV

-206 DIKYFQ
+206 DVKLFQ
-212 EVFLWDE
+212 EVFAWDA
-219 LSDWFGNLIGE
+219 LADWFGNLIAE

-245 QASIQ
+245 QESIQ

-262 KKLVGDVYRTIS
+262 RKLVGDVYRTIR
-274 RGKNLFIQAPTGV
+274 RGKNLFLQAPTGV

-348 LCGRMAKFTEENEQ
+348 LCGNTAIEQ
-362 MTLPG
+362 EAADQDNPYP
-367 FTQESD
+367 D
-373 KTIDEN
+373 
-379 QETLFPE
+379 
-386 FPQVKLECNPQNCPY
+386 FPQIKLECNPQNCPY
-401 ALGHYD
+401 AKGHFD
-407 RVNDAVYEL
+407 RVNDAVFEL
-416 LQESDLFTREEIIAQ
+416 LQASDLFTREEILAQ

-472 ETPKEKYLFLVDEAH
+472 DSSKEKYLFLVDEAH

-496 YSAQLYKE
+496 YSATLYKE

-511 IMKLHNHAIART
+511 IMKPHNQAIART

-535 RECETYSVCESVG
+535 RECENYSVCESVG
-548 VLTFHLMRLLSQ
+548 VLTFYLMRLVSQ

-572 DKKTVMDFYFELR
+572 DKKTVLDFYFELR

-598 VIYNELQEDGRF
+598 VIYDEMQEDGRF

-665 DEKQRLLAFG
+665 DETQRLLAFG

-686 PVEYAKIAQ
+686 PAEYEKIAR

-700 IQGKEGNYMVFFPS
+700 IRSKKGNYMVFFPS

-719 DVCEVFVSAEL
+719 DVYDVFVRVERESDTR
-730 ENGKWD
+730 NGVAVSD
-736 EVLLNEESLI
+736 EQNIAEESL
-746 CEQDSEGRMN
+746 EES
-756 AEMQAFHLDEIV
+756 
-768 EDNIGRSA
+768 
-776 VIDKQ
+776 
-781 TTLTITMQRSN
+781 LTIIMQHSN

-800 FLQSFERE
+800 FLQAFEQE
-808 DNGTLVAFCVMGGIF
+808 DGGTLVAFCVMGGIF

-833 LIGAI
+833 LIGAV

-852 ILKQFYDKQGLSG
+852 ILKQYYDKQGLSG

-906 YDALYPREWKE
+906 YNALYPREWKN
-917 RIVGDVSQLEKEIL
+917 RIVGNVETVDAEICK
-931 HFWEES
+931 FWENTKDVLEIKKNPSG

>member
-1 MQELHISVRNLV
+1 MQELHTSVRNLV

-22 DNRSGRMITDAML
+22 DNRSGRMITDAMM
-35 EGGKIHRKIQRS
+35 EGSKIHRKIQRS
-47 MGENYQAE
+47 MGEDYQAE
-55 VQLALTI
+55 VPLALTI
-62 DAEEYRLVVEG
+62 QAEEYMLVIEG
-73 RADGIVYGMF
+73 RADGIAYGEF
-83 PTTTTQDT
+83 PNQNSEKEAYAQDT
-91 DTIQI
+91 
-96 SFDPE
+96 F
-101 KEGTHSNE
+101 
-109 SGLDSEDINSECFNS
+109 LDRTDK
-124 EDFGSEELEQVSWS
+124 SEEMV
-138 ANESENFTQP
+138 
-148 EEMIY
+148 Y
-153 IDEIKGMYRNV
+153 IDEIKGVYRNV
-164 KTMEAPIYV
+164 ATMEAPVYV

-188 NHLDKIGV
+188 NHLDQIGV

-206 DIKYFQ
+206 DVKLFQ
-212 EVFLWDE
+212 EVFAWDT
-219 LSDWFGNLIGE
+219 LADWFGNLIAE

-245 QASIQ
+245 QESIQ

-262 KKLVGDVYRTIS
+262 RKLVGDVYRTIR

-348 LCGRMAKFTEENEQ
+348 LCGNTAIEQ
-362 MTLPG
+362 EAADQDNPYP
-367 FTQESD
+367 D
-373 KTIDEN
+373 
-379 QETLFPE
+379 
-386 FPQVKLECNPQNCPY
+386 FPQIKLECNPQNCPY
-401 ALGHYD
+401 AKGHFD
-407 RVNDAVYEL
+407 RVNDAVFEL
-416 LQESDLFTREEIIAQ
+416 LQASDLFTREEILAQ

-472 ETPKEKYLFLVDEAH
+472 DSSKEKYLFLVDEAH

-496 YSAQLYKE
+496 YSATLYKE

-511 IMKLHNHAIART
+511 IMKPHNQAIART

-535 RECETYSVCESVG
+535 RECENYSVCESVG
-548 VLTFHLMRLLSQ
+548 VLTFYLMRLVSQ

-572 DKKTVMDFYFELR
+572 DKKTVLDFYFELR

-598 VIYNELQEDGRF
+598 VIYDEMQEDGRF

-665 DEKQRLLAFG
+665 DETQRLLAFG

-686 PVEYAKIAQ
+686 PAEYEKIAR

-700 IQGKEGNYMVFFPS
+700 IRSKKGNYMVFFPS

-719 DVCEVFVSAEL
+719 DVYDVFVRVERESDTR
-730 ENGKWD
+730 NGVAVSD
-736 EVLLNEESLI
+736 EPNIAEESLK
-746 CEQDSEGRMN
+746 ES
-756 AEMQAFHLDEIV
+756 
-768 EDNIGRSA
+768 
-776 VIDKQ
+776 
-781 TTLTITMQRSN
+781 LTIIMQHSN

-800 FLQSFERE
+800 FLQAFEQE
-808 DNGTLVAFCVMGGIF
+808 DGGTLVAFCVMGGIF

-833 LIGAI
+833 LIGAV

-852 ILKQFYDKQGLSG
+852 ILKQYYDKQGLSG

-906 YDALYPREWKE
+906 YNALYPREWKN
-917 RIVGDVSQLEKEIL
+917 RIVGNVETVDAEICK
-931 HFWEES
+931 FWENTKDVLEIKKNPSG

>member
-1 MQELHISVRNLV
+1 MQELHTSVRNLV

-22 DNRSGRMITDAML
+22 DNRSGRMITDAMM
-35 EGGKIHRKIQRS
+35 EGSKIHRKIQRS
-47 MGENYQAE
+47 MGEDYQAE
-55 VQLALTI
+55 VPLALTI
-62 DAEEYRLVVEG
+62 EAEEYMLVIEG
-73 RADGIVYGMF
+73 RADGIAYGEF
-83 PTTTTQDT
+83 PNQNSEKEAYTQDT
-91 DTIQI
+91 
-96 SFDPE
+96 F
-101 KEGTHSNE
+101 
-109 SGLDSEDINSECFNS
+109 LDRT
-124 EDFGSEELEQVSWS
+124 GKSEEMV
-138 ANESENFTQP
+138 
-148 EEMIY
+148 Y
-153 IDEIKGMYRNV
+153 IDEIKGVYRNV
-164 KTMEAPIYV
+164 ATMEAPVYV
-173 HKAQAMCYAYIYALQ
+173 HTAQAMCYAYIYALQ
-188 NHLDKIGV
+188 NHLDQIGV

-206 DIKYFQ
+206 DVKLFQ
-212 EVFLWDE
+212 EVFAWDA
-219 LSDWFGNLIGE
+219 LADWFGNLIAE

-245 QASIQ
+245 QESIQ

-262 KKLVGDVYRTIS
+262 RKLVGDVYRTIR
-274 RGKNLFIQAPTGV
+274 RGKNLFLQAPTGV

-348 LCGRMAKFTEENEQ
+348 LCGNTAIEQ
-362 MTLPG
+362 EAADQDNPYP
-367 FTQESD
+367 D
-373 KTIDEN
+373 
-379 QETLFPE
+379 
-386 FPQVKLECNPQNCPY
+386 FPQIKLECNPQNCPY
-401 ALGHYD
+401 AKGHFD
-407 RVNDAVYEL
+407 RVNDAVFEL
-416 LQESDLFTREEIIAQ
+416 LQASDLFTREEILAQ

-472 ETPKEKYLFLVDEAH
+472 DSSKEKYLFLVDEAH

-496 YSAQLYKE
+496 YSATLYKE

-511 IMKLHNHAIART
+511 IMKPHNQAIART

-535 RECETYSVCESVG
+535 RECENYSVCESVG
-548 VLTFHLMRLLSQ
+548 VLTFYLMRLVSQ

-572 DKKTVMDFYFELR
+572 DKKTVLDFYFELR

-598 VIYNELQEDGRF
+598 VIYDEMQEDGRF

-665 DEKQRLLAFG
+665 DETQRLLAFG

-686 PVEYAKIAQ
+686 PAEYEKIAR

-700 IQGKEGNYMVFFPS
+700 IRSKKGNYMVFFPS

-719 DVCEVFVSAEL
+719 DVYDVFVRVERESDTR
-730 ENGKWD
+730 NGVAVSD
-736 EVLLNEESLI
+736 EQNIAEESL
-746 CEQDSEGRMN
+746 EES
-756 AEMQAFHLDEIV
+756 
-768 EDNIGRSA
+768 
-776 VIDKQ
+776 
-781 TTLTITMQRSN
+781 LTIIMQHSN

-800 FLQSFERE
+800 FLQAFEQE
-808 DNGTLVAFCVMGGIF
+808 DGGTLVAFCVMGGIF

-833 LIGAI
+833 LIGAV

-852 ILKQFYDKQGLSG
+852 ILKQYYDKQGLSG

-906 YDALYPREWKE
+906 YNALYPREWKN
-917 RIVGDVSQLEKEIL
+917 RIVGNVETVDAEICK
-931 HFWEES
+931 FWENTKDVLEIKKNPSG

>member
-1 MQELHISVRNLV
+1 MQELHTSVRNLV

-22 DNRSGRMITDAML
+22 DNRSGRMITDAMM
-35 EGGKIHRKIQRS
+35 EGSKIHRKIQRS
-47 MGENYQAE
+47 MGEDYQAE
-55 VQLALTI
+55 VPLALTI
-62 DAEEYRLVVEG
+62 EAEEYMLVIEG
-73 RADGIVYGMF
+73 RADGIAYGEF
-83 PTTTTQDT
+83 PNQNSEKEACTQDT
-91 DTIQI
+91 
-96 SFDPE
+96 F
-101 KEGTHSNE
+101 
-109 SGLDSEDINSECFNS
+109 LDRT
-124 EDFGSEELEQVSWS
+124 GKSEEMV
-138 ANESENFTQP
+138 
-148 EEMIY
+148 Y
-153 IDEIKGMYRNV
+153 IDEIKGVYRNV
-164 KTMEAPIYV
+164 ATMEAPVYV

-188 NHLDKIGV
+188 NHLDQIGV

-206 DIKYFQ
+206 DVKLFQ
-212 EVFLWDE
+212 EVFAWDA
-219 LSDWFGNLIGE
+219 LADWFGNLIAE

-245 QASIQ
+245 QESIQ

-262 KKLVGDVYRTIS
+262 RKLVGDVYRTIR
-274 RGKNLFIQAPTGV
+274 RGKNLFLQAPTGV

-348 LCGRMAKFTEENEQ
+348 LCGNTAIEQ
-362 MTLPG
+362 EAADQDNPYP
-367 FTQESD
+367 D
-373 KTIDEN
+373 
-379 QETLFPE
+379 
-386 FPQVKLECNPQNCPY
+386 FPQIKLECNPQNCPY
-401 ALGHYD
+401 AKGHFD
-407 RVNDAVYEL
+407 RVNDAVFEL
-416 LQESDLFTREEIIAQ
+416 LQASDLFTREEILAQ

-472 ETPKEKYLFLVDEAH
+472 DSSKEKYLFLVDEAH

-496 YSAQLYKE
+496 YSATLYKE

-511 IMKLHNHAIART
+511 IMKPHNQAIART

-535 RECETYSVCESVG
+535 RECENYSVCESVG
-548 VLTFHLMRLLSQ
+548 VLTFYLMRLVSQ

-572 DKKTVMDFYFELR
+572 DKKTVLDFYFELR

-598 VIYNELQEDGRF
+598 VIYDEMQEDGRF

-665 DEKQRLLAFG
+665 DETQRLLAFG

-686 PVEYAKIAQ
+686 PAEYEKIAR

-700 IQGKEGNYMVFFPS
+700 IRSKKGNYMVFFPS

-719 DVCEVFVSAEL
+719 DVYDVFVRVERESDTRNGVAVSDEQNIAEKSL
-730 ENGKWD
+730 
-736 EVLLNEESLI
+736 EESLTI
-746 CEQDSEGRMN
+746 I
-756 AEMQAFHLDEIV
+756 MQH
-768 EDNIGRSA
+768 
-776 VIDKQ
+776 
-781 TTLTITMQRSN
+781 SN

-800 FLQSFERE
+800 FLQAFEQE
-808 DNGTLVAFCVMGGIF
+808 DGGTLVAFCVMGGIF

-833 LIGAI
+833 LIGAV

-852 ILKQFYDKQGLSG
+852 ILKQYYDKQGLSG

-906 YDALYPREWKE
+906 YNALYPREWKN
-917 RIVGDVSQLEKEIL
+917 RIVGNVETVDAEIRK
-931 HFWEES
+931 FWENTKDVLEIKKNPSG

>member
-1 MQELHISVRNLV
+1 MQELHTSVRNLV

-22 DNRSGRMITDAML
+22 DNRSGRMITDAMM
-35 EGGKIHRKIQRS
+35 EGSKIHRKIQRS
-47 MGENYQAE
+47 MGEDYQAE
-55 VQLALTI
+55 VPLALTI
-62 DAEEYRLVVEG
+62 EAEEYMLVIEG
-73 RADGIVYGMF
+73 RADGIAYGEF
-83 PTTTTQDT
+83 PNQNSEKEAYTQDT
-91 DTIQI
+91 
-96 SFDPE
+96 F
-101 KEGTHSNE
+101 
-109 SGLDSEDINSECFNS
+109 LDRT
-124 EDFGSEELEQVSWS
+124 GKSEEMV
-138 ANESENFTQP
+138 
-148 EEMIY
+148 Y
-153 IDEIKGMYRNV
+153 IDEIKGVYRNV
-164 KTMEAPIYV
+164 ATMEAPVYV

-188 NHLDKIGV
+188 NHLDQIGV

-206 DIKYFQ
+206 DVKLFQ
-212 EVFLWDE
+212 EVFAWDA
-219 LSDWFGNLIGE
+219 LADWFGNLIAE

-245 QASIQ
+245 QESIQ

-262 KKLVGDVYRTIS
+262 RKLVGDVYRTIR
-274 RGKNLFIQAPTGV
+274 RGKNLFLQAPTGV

-348 LCGRMAKFTEENEQ
+348 LCGNTAIEQ
-362 MTLPG
+362 EAADQDNPYP
-367 FTQESD
+367 D
-373 KTIDEN
+373 
-379 QETLFPE
+379 
-386 FPQVKLECNPQNCPY
+386 FPQIKLECNPQNCPY
-401 ALGHYD
+401 AKGHFD
-407 RVNDAVYEL
+407 RVNDAVFEL
-416 LQESDLFTREEIIAQ
+416 LQASDLFTREEILAQ

-472 ETPKEKYLFLVDEAH
+472 DSSKEKYLFLVDEAH

-496 YSAQLYKE
+496 YSATLYKE

-511 IMKLHNHAIART
+511 IMKPHNQAIART

-535 RECETYSVCESVG
+535 RECENYSVCESVG
-548 VLTFHLMRLLSQ
+548 VLTFYLMRLVSQ

-572 DKKTVMDFYFELR
+572 DKKTVLDFYFELR

-598 VIYNELQEDGRF
+598 VIYDEMQEDGRF

-665 DEKQRLLAFG
+665 DETQRLLAFG

-686 PVEYAKIAQ
+686 PAEYEKIAR

-700 IQGKEGNYMVFFPS
+700 IRSKKGNYMVFFPS

-719 DVCEVFVSAEL
+719 DVYDVFVRVER
-730 ENGKWD
+730 ERDTRNGVAVSD
-736 EVLLNEESLI
+736 EQNIAEESL
-746 CEQDSEGRMN
+746 EES
-756 AEMQAFHLDEIV
+756 
-768 EDNIGRSA
+768 
-776 VIDKQ
+776 
-781 TTLTITMQRSN
+781 LTIIMQHSN

-800 FLQSFERE
+800 FLQAFEQE
-808 DNGTLVAFCVMGGIF
+808 DGGTLVAFCVMGGIF

-833 LIGAI
+833 LIGAV

-852 ILKQFYDKQGLSG
+852 ILKQYYDKQGLSG

-906 YDALYPREWKE
+906 YNALYPREWKN
-917 RIVGDVSQLEKEIL
+917 RIVGNVETVDAEICK
-931 HFWEES
+931 FWENTKDVLEIKKNPSG